1 MVKLKEDSI
10 LLAECKILPW
20 NGGCWED
27 VMKAIHDKWD
37 DFPLVSDL
45 EENPELPDRL
55 DLAQNVTLNNGCFRS
70 LLSVDDGRL
79 VVSLLYFV
87 PEQNA
92 SFSVMKGFAA
102 VTAYKLDQPCVLV
115 VPSLEKKDFFD
126 TLTEEFGFH
135 VKAKGGNSK
144 LKTEKEYHL
153 VLEAEEGVVVMN
165 CEFNMYA
172 DIEVCK
178 VYHLFLFSKND
189 FCKTTETPR
198 LFSPVFT
205 LDF

>member
-1 MVKLKEDSI
+1 MIKLKEASI

-27 VMKAIHDKWD
+27 VMKAIHNKWD
-37 DFPLVSDL
+37 DFPLVSNL

-55 DLAQNVTLNNGCFRS
+55 DFAQNVTLDNGCFRS
-70 LLSVDDGRL
+70 LLSIDEDKL

-92 SFSVMKGFAA
+92 SFSVMEGFTA
-102 VTAYKLDQPCVLV
+102 VTAYKLDQPYGFV

-126 TLTEEFGFH
+126 MLTEEFGFH
-135 VKAKGGNSK
+135 VKTKSSNSE
-144 LKTEKEYHL
+144 LKTDLEYCL
-153 VLEAEEGVVVMN
+153 VLDTAEGAAVMN

-172 DIEVCK
+172 GLKVCK

-198 LFSPVFT
+198 LFSPAFT
-205 LDF
+205 LDL